1 MLYVYGF
8 DMTSLKL
15 VSSYLSNWK
24 QRVKINDKFS
34 SQKIISGVPQE
45 WTESLLFDTFL
56 CDLLIFT
63 NDTDIENCA
72 DNNKKILLK
81 NIMARFF
88 EWGST
93 ASRLQS
99 HYEETVYFLTLTPE
113 KFQVLIWSTLEGW
126 KVESTLKL
134 PNRFEPMDPWIGNW
148 AP

>member
-1 MLYVYGF
+1 MTNSVHRKLFPGF
-8 DMTSLKL
+8 RRNEQNR
-15 VSSYLSNWK
+15 Y
-24 QRVKINDKFS
+24 
-34 SQKIISGVPQE
+34 
-45 WTESLLFDTFL
+45 L

-113 KFQVLIWSTLEGW
+113 KFQVLI
-126 KVESTLKL
+126 
-134 PNRFEPMDPWIGNW
+134 
-148 AP
+148 